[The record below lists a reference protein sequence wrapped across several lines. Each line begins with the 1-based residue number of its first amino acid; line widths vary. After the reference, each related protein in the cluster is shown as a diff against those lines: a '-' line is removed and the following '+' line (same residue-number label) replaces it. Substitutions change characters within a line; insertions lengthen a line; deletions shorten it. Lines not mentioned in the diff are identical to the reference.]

1 MLWVMDLLLI
11 LFNTSWEKY
20 LIPKK
25 SKYAAVFLSENNENQ
40 RVSLLY
46 LSSKFISYAL
56 PFILGKLSLEKIP
69 LNLGSQL
76 KYLVISILPK
86 R

>member
-40 RVSLLY
+40 RVPLLY

-56 PFILGKLSLEKIP
+56 SFILGKLSLEK
-69 LNLGSQL
+69 NLGSQL